1 MRNGRGECVVV
12 VVYLLCCVF
21 RLVVDIP
28 GNGSAVLSFAH
39 RHSVCAYVLYVHVSV
54 VIDIRPRLFFLL
66 SFILK
71 CRLLCVM
78 GPKVG

>member
-1 MRNGRGECVVV
+1 MEGGECVVV

-54 VIDIRPRLFFLL
+54 VIDIRPRLFL
-66 SFILK
+66 SILYSK
-71 CRLLCVM
+71 MSTFVCHGLR
-78 GPKVG
+78 K

>member
-54 VIDIRPRLFFLL
+54 VIDIRPRLFL
-66 SFILK
+66 SILYSK
-71 CRLLCVM
+71 MSTFVCHGLR
-78 GPKVG
+78 K

>member
-1 MRNGRGECVVV
+1 MEGGGECVVV

-54 VIDIRPRLFFLL
+54 VIDIRPRLFL
-66 SFILK
+66 SILYSK
-71 CRLLCVM
+71 MSTFVCHGLR
-78 GPKVG
+78 K

>member
-1 MRNGRGECVVV
+1 MEGGGECVVV

-54 VIDIRPRLFFLL
+54 VIDIRPHLFL
-66 SFILK
+66 SILYSK
-71 CRLLCVM
+71 MSTFVCHGLR
-78 GPKVG
+78 K

>member
-1 MRNGRGECVVV
+1 MEGGECVVV
-12 VVYLLCCVF
+12 VVYPLCCVF

-54 VIDIRPRLFFLL
+54 VIDIRPRLFL
-66 SFILK
+66 SILYSK
-71 CRLLCVM
+71 MSTFVCHGLR
-78 GPKVG
+78 K